1 MAKVFRISR
10 LAIGGVNFALLII
23 SRNLACAGVLTF

>member
-1 MAKVFRISR
+1 MFIFSH
-10 LAIGGVNFALLII
+10 LANGGGVNFALLII